1 MEITARNLTAR
12 LIAKLLIMLG
22 FARHARKKAFKG
34 EYILSI
40 YFHNPSKKEF
50 KRCIKWLKKNCFTF
64 LSTSDLDHIIHGDQP
79 FPKGAVLLTVDDGWQ
94 SNESNIIETARE
106 FCIPVTIFIS
116 TSAVEEGVFWWS
128 YWIVKKREIIVNKRS
143 LEAMKK
149 VSNSER
155 LLEVE
160 KKKKVTFVERN
171 ALTIE
176 QIENA
181 VSSEYITIGSHT
193 HTHPILTNCK
203 ESEVRCELHSSKQK
217 LESWTGKEV
226 KYFAYP
232 NGDYHF
238 REKQIL
244 KELNYRLAF
253 NVQPRYITL
262 IQLKIHTAY
271 PGFLL

>member
-1 MEITARNLTAR
+1 
-12 LIAKLLIMLG
+12 
-22 FARHARKKAFKG
+22 
-34 EYILSI
+34 
-40 YFHNPSKKEF
+40 
-50 KRCIKWLKKNCFTF
+50 
-64 LSTSDLDHIIHGDQP
+64 
-79 FPKGAVLLTVDDGWQ
+79 
-94 SNESNIIETARE
+94 
-106 FCIPVTIFIS
+106 
-116 TSAVEEGVFWWS
+116 
-128 YWIVKKREIIVNKRS
+128 
-143 LEAMKK
+143 MKK

-253 NVQPRYITL
+253 NVQPRYITPDTIKDPYSL
-262 IQLKIHTAY
+262 PRFSFVEGASFEENVCRMLGIWKFSKFELKSAIYKIKQAY
-271 PGFLL
+271 SNLYYEMKRALLQCRLL